1 MEVLKIVH
9 FNSRLYIYSRI
20 LYKIIMILQIIILR
34 IIHFILPISTIKGVF
49 LFVFMAF
56 LLVDFANYLKKNKD
70 ILKEATYLEFSL
82 FLYHLTWI

>member
-1 MEVLKIVH
+1 
-9 FNSRLYIYSRI
+9 
-20 LYKIIMILQIIILR
+20 MILQIIILR

-70 ILKEATYLEFSL
+70 ILKGFICVKLSL
-82 FLYHLTWI
+82 FTFHMLWLS